1 MKAGKPIVWYA
12 FNRNATLS
20 DVVSNKQSEND
31 GFWVDRHRV
40 LQIGALTNICF
51 TYGGGMACFTFAS
64 EVRNSSRVANDLLL
78 TNGGQQMKNPNDFK
92 KSYALVQVGSVIVYV
107 LIGSLVYVY
116 GGQVSLLDG
125 CGR

>member
-1 MKAGKPIVWYA
+1 
-12 FNRNATLS
+12 
-20 DVVSNKQSEND
+20 
-31 GFWVDRHRV
+31 
-40 LQIGALTNICF
+40 
-51 TYGGGMACFTFAS
+51 MACFTFAS
-64 EVRNSSRVANDLLL
+64 EVRNDSRVANTLLL